1 MVRLF
6 KHYVS
11 QGLLTLLLAE
21 ALSNFLSIYLG
32 RALEVVLLGYNEL
45 PRLSEVTPNSII
57 FMFVMMI
64 NMIAIGLYERN
75 FWSGKNDMLLRVV
88 ISFLFGLFAMTFIYY
103 LSPDI
108 YYNRRELSL
117 GVGIAFINV
126 SLLRAIFFM
135 ASDHG
140 TLRHQVLILGV
151 GQQAA
156 RIEELW
162 EKSKISSRIVGYIQV
177 HENEKPLVPE
187 ERMLQ
192 VTDRLLNLAS
202 ALTIDEIVVAM
213 DDRRKGFPVDEIM
226 QCKFNGIMI
235 SNFLNFYEKE
245 TGKIQLDALR
255 PSNMIFAPGF
265 RKTFY
270 KQVIKRLFDLTA
282 SLFLL
287 TLTWPLMLLA
297 ALAVWIESGG
307 HGPILYRQIRVGLNE
322 KPFNVLKIRSM
333 QVDAERDGIARW
345 AQAKDNRITRTGAL
359 LRKTRIDEL
368 PQLLNVLWGNMSFV
382 GPRPERPQFVAELC
396 EKIPFYSMRHIV
408 KPGITGW
415 AQICYPYGASIE
427 DAKEKLQYD
436 LYYIKNYSFAFDTLI
451 LLQTVHAVFWSEGAH

>member
-32 RALEVVLLGYNEL
+32 RALEVVLLGYHQL

-64 NMIAIGLYERN
+64 SMIAIGLYERN

-117 GVGIAFINV
+117 GVGIAFVNV
-126 SLLRAIFFM
+126 LLFRAIFFM
-135 ASDHG
+135 ASDRD
-140 TLRHQVLILGV
+140 TLKRHVLILGV

-162 EKSKISSRIVGYIQV
+162 KKNKTSSRIVGYIQV
-177 HENEKPLVPE
+177 HENEKPLVSE

-202 ALTIDEIVVAM
+202 ALAIDEIVVAM
-213 DDRRKGFPVDEIM
+213 DDRRQGFPVDEIM
-226 QCKFNGIMI
+226 QCKFNGVMI

-270 KQVIKRLFDLTA
+270 KQVVKRLFDLTA

-287 TLTWPLMLLA
+287 ALTWPLMLLA

-333 QVDAERDGIARW
+333 RVDAERDGIARW
-345 AQAKDNRITRTGAL
+345 AQAKDHRITHTGAL

-368 PQLLNVLWGNMSFV
+368 PQLFNVLWGNMSFV

-451 LLQTVHAVFWSEGAH
+451 LLQTAHAVFWSEGAH